1 MDQPVYPITLIIHS
15 VTLLL
20 VYAYVKEELTFSFL
34 YVLSPSI
41 LLIMLQF
48 YQFIKKSSGL
58 QRAKFIITGVLLV
71 CFVMALTK
79 AIKDEG
85 GMDSDMDDDKWLV
98 KHRRCFQL
106 MILAMFSYSFLSFID
121 SSQPAVSSLLK
132 DVLLN
137 IFSSL
142 SMPLTICS
150 GGACNSIYIST
161 VTSILSSFSV
171 PLAMVVP
178 VLNIIG
184 YLLQL
189 VGLFS
194 LYSANKWRSIP
205 FWIYVVGMILQLVI
219 APWFGAILMI
229 VAVVM
234 NAKTNKFVY
243 GKKIFKES
251 VV

>member
-1 MDQPVYPITLIIHS
+1 MDQPVYPITLMVHAF
-15 VTLLL
+15 TLLL
-20 VYAYVKEELTFSFL
+20 AYAYVKEELTFPFI
-34 YVLSPSI
+34 YALSPS
-41 LLIMLQF
+41 LLLLGLQF
-48 YQFIKKSSGL
+48 YQFIKNSERL
-58 QRAKFIITGVLLV
+58 QRAKYIITGVILL
-71 CFVMALTK
+71 CFVLALSK

-85 GMDSDMDDDKWLV
+85 GMEGDIDDDKWLV
-98 KHRRCFQL
+98 KHRKCFQL

-121 SSQPAVSSLLK
+121 SSQPTISTLLK

-142 SMPLTICS
+142 SMPLTFCS

-171 PLAMVVP
+171 PLTMVVP

-205 FWIYVVGMILQLVI
+205 FWMYVVGMILQLLI
-219 APWFGAILMI
+219 AAWVGAIIMI
-229 VAVVM
+229 IAVVT
-234 NAKTNKFVY
+234 NAKTNKFVF
-243 GKKIFKES
+243 GKRLFKES
-251 VV
+251 VI

>member
-1 MDQPVYPITLIIHS
+1 
-15 VTLLL
+15 
-20 VYAYVKEELTFSFL
+20 
-34 YVLSPSI
+34 
-41 LLIMLQF
+41 
-48 YQFIKKSSGL
+48 
-58 QRAKFIITGVLLV
+58 
-71 CFVMALTK
+71 
-79 AIKDEG
+79 
-85 GMDSDMDDDKWLV
+85 MDSDMDDDKWLV

-205 FWIYVVGMILQLVI
+205 FWIYSRIASLGSGYMPLVRMEI
-219 APWFGAILMI
+219 ISPPMSNLLNFIGTPL
-229 VAVVM
+229 
-234 NAKTNKFVY
+234 
-243 GKKIFKES
+243 
-251 VV
+251 